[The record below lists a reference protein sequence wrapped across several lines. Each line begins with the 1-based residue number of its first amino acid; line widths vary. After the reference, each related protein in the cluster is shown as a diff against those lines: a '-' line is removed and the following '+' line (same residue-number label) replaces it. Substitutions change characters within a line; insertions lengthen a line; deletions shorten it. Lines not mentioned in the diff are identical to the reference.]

1 MPSECETARI
11 AMVYIQPVGNYTL
24 QVSCTSIYKPLIVL
38 CSTLLLD
45 TCTRVELKH
54 IITTG
59 LDDDDLLLLTYT
71 ISCYFLAPLSIGF
84 RLRFFFLL
92 LQSNYNQTYQF
103 SIRAIIF
110 FSFIQFH
117 VFFISFGF
125 RGNGHIRVHI
135 KSLIKQFDSIIS
147 TRQFGGRNIVKKRA
161 SFLVVCKFFLC
172 SLKVLLMS
180 FQFSRCN
187 AMVTLLL
194 IRSQND

>member
-1 MPSECETARI
+1 MMKNKKWWQSWVHLYALKNWSLLFHFIFLQHICFQFSFITNGKKSKSRRYVEKNKFKYVYRACVYCFFLSILSAARNRNGLRKKVFFKKMPSECETARI

-84 RLRFFFLL
+84 RLRFFF
-92 LQSNYNQTYQF
+92 S
-103 SIRAIIF
+103 
-110 FSFIQFH
+110 
-117 VFFISFGF
+117 V
-125 RGNGHIRVHI
+125 VV
-135 KSLIKQFDSIIS
+135 
-147 TRQFGGRNIVKKRA
+147 VK
-161 SFLVVCKFFLC
+161 L
-172 SLKVLLMS
+172 
-180 FQFSRCN
+180 
-187 AMVTLLL
+187 
-194 IRSQND
+194 

>member
-1 MPSECETARI
+1 MAKKSKSRRYVKKNKFKYVYRACVYCFKKLFFIDFQTRKESKWTAYKYSWKMPSECETARI

-84 RLRFFFLL
+84 RLRFF
-92 LQSNYNQTYQF
+92 S
-103 SIRAIIF
+103 
-110 FSFIQFH
+110 
-117 VFFISFGF
+117 V
-125 RGNGHIRVHI
+125 VV
-135 KSLIKQFDSIIS
+135 
-147 TRQFGGRNIVKKRA
+147 VK
-161 SFLVVCKFFLC
+161 L
-172 SLKVLLMS
+172 
-180 FQFSRCN
+180 
-187 AMVTLLL
+187 
-194 IRSQND
+194 